1 MLIAKFHTSSGI
13 CINKENM
20 KKLFLLLI
28 FAIAG
33 IGVVFAQQ
41 GSAQSAGTAATNVSK
56 VKSGKDTKDAFLPTP
71 CYKGFFDFGY
81 TVGVG
86 DFGQGRVALSS
97 THGVQIIPHLFVG
110 AGVGFN
116 YYHES
121 ALWNMPFYAD
131 VRSNFL
137 KGKVTPFVDFR
148 LGYSAGNV
156 SGFYMSPT
164 IGCDF
169 GFGRKSG
176 FSVAL
181 GYEYQKAEFA
191 FFGYDYFDYFYF
203 TSKENCG
210 GVVIKI
216 GVDF

>member
-1 MLIAKFHTSSGI
+1 
-13 CINKENM
+13 M

-33 IGVVFAQQ
+33 IGVVFAQ
-41 GSAQSAGTAATNVSK
+41 GSASSAGSAAANVSK
-56 VKSGKDTKDAFLPTP
+56 EKSSNVTVTKDAFLPTP

-81 TVGVG
+81 TIGVG
-86 DFGQGRVALSS
+86 DFGEGRVALSS

-148 LGYSAGNV
+148 IGYSAGNV
-156 SGFYMSPT
+156 AGFYMSPT

-169 GFGRKSG
+169 GFGKKSG
-176 FSVAL
+176 FSIAL
-181 GYEYQKAEFA
+181 GYEYQKAEYGFL
-191 FFGYDYFDYFYF
+191 FYDYYDYLYY
-203 TSKENCG
+203 TSRENCG
-210 GVVIKI
+210 GVVVKM
-216 GVDF
+216 GFDF

>member
-1 MLIAKFHTSSGI
+1 
-13 CINKENM
+13 M

-33 IGVVFAQQ
+33 IGVVFAQ
-41 GSAQSAGTAATNVSK
+41 GSAQSAGSAAAYVSKEKSSNVS
-56 VKSGKDTKDAFLPTP
+56 KDAFLPTP

-81 TVGVG
+81 TIGVG
-86 DFGQGRVALSS
+86 DFGMGRVALSS

-148 LGYSAGNV
+148 IGYSAGNV
-156 SGFYMSPT
+156 AGFYMSPT
-164 IGCDF
+164 IGCEF
-169 GFGRKSG
+169 GFGKKSG
-176 FSVAL
+176 FSIAL
-181 GYEYQKAEFA
+181 GYEYQKAEFG

-203 TSKENCG
+203 TSRENCG
-210 GVVIKI
+210 GVVVKM
-216 GVDF
+216 GFDF